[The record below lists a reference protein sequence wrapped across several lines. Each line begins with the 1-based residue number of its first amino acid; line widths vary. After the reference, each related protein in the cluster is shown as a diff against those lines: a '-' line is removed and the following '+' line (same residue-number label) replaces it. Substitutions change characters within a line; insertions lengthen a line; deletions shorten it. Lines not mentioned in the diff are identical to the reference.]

1 MANWY
6 SADLH
11 FGHHRIIDFCK
22 RPFASPEELEQ
33 MQRVAR
39 HFDVA
44 GRDERNRA
52 LRQKRRPCQRLSG
65 LSKPTATFKC
75 QTVAP

>member
-22 RPFASPEELEQ
+22 RPFAWQPYLSDALKAPWS
-33 MQRVAR
+33 AR
-39 HFDVA
+39 FA
-44 GRDERNRA
+44 
-52 LRQKRRPCQRLSG
+52 
-65 LSKPTATFKC
+65 
-75 QTVAP
+75 

>member
-22 RPFASPEELEQ
+22 RPFASTAE
-33 MQRVAR
+33 MNA
-39 HFDVA
+39 
-44 GRDERNRA
+44 A
-52 LRQKRRPCQRLSG
+52 LIAS
-65 LSKPTATFKC
+65 F
-75 QTVAP
+75 